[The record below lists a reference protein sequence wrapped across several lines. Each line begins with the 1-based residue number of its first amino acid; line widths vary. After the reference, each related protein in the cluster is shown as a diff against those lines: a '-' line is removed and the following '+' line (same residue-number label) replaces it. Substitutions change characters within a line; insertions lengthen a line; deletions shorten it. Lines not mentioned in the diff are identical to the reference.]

1 MIHERYRRDYIGEFI
16 LVETLL
22 SNNATIQRREWVDN
36 PVENH
41 HISGRAVVMADR
53 FKRGGFTHRRL
64 EKHQGGL
71 LATKS
76 LQTYGTGD
84 LWRDMRFDFFL
95 LQDPAQINELKSQ
108 QYHEKSIVYSTTRLC
123 INNPGCF
130 YPVPYQP
137 PMDALA
143 QTIYLAAFDGH
154 REIFLLSYHKDLPAG
169 TANWANDVD
178 LVIKTYPGTK
188 FYNIGYT
195 AVPPQWTNNSNF
207 EIMDFRKFV
216 SYCDI

>member
-1 MIHERYRRDYIGEFI
+1 MHQRFRQDYIGEFI
-16 LVETLL
+16 LVETVL
-22 SNNATIQRREWVDN
+22 SNNAVIQRREWVDN
-36 PVENH
+36 PIENH
-41 HISGRAVVMADR
+41 HISGRAAVIAGK

-64 EKHQGGL
+64 EKHRGGL

-84 LWRDMRFDFFL
+84 TWRDMQFDFFL
-95 LQDPAQINELKSQ
+95 VQDPAEVTDMISQ
-108 QYHEKSIVYSTTRLC
+108 KYYEKSIIYSTTRLC

-137 PMDALA
+137 PVDALA
-143 QTIYLAAFDGH
+143 QIIYLAAFDGH
-154 REIFLLSYHKDLPAG
+154 QEIFLLGYHGDIMAG
-169 TANWANDVD
+169 TSNWITDVD
-178 LVIKTYPGTK
+178 RVIKTYPGTK
-188 FYNIGYT
+188 FYIVGQA
-195 AVPPQWTNNSNF
+195 AVPTAWMNNSNF